1 MVTKKRTVKRTR
13 RAAPRAAP
21 RRRSYKKSGIS
32 MIPAAAAT
40 VGLVAAN
47 VNNFKVD
54 ANIIGNRGIATT
66 AKNAIGWK
74 LYSKYISTD
83 QLTKD
88 AIGFVGGY
96 VAGAVVQ
103 KYAPSV
109 IKSPLG
115 KIAKKI
121 PKVI

>member
-1 MVTKKRTVKRTR
+1 MVTKKRTVKKTR

-54 ANIIGNRGIATT
+54 ANIIGNRGLATT
-66 AKNAIGWK
+66 AKNAISWN
-74 LYSKYISTD
+74 LYKKYISTD

-121 PKVI
+121 PKVF